1 MNNPVIQPPPQ
12 RQGMGCFGKGCL
24 LLLGLIL
31 LLVVAFVV
39 GGYVG
44 VKYVVT
50 SDKPVEIPAVVA
62 SAEEQQVVRERWDE
76 FAKASRG
83 EQPAATSPAPAPT
96 TQQQPA
102 QIQYSAQELNQLIAA
117 NKKARGKAFV
127 SIENNVGHVQVSIP
141 LTKAPFKGRFLN
153 GQFEVHA
160 SPDRD
165 PRKMRV
171 EKISLSG
178 VDVPESALNAL
189 VGGRSLASYI
199 EQYSQEYQVTGFAI
213 ENNAVLLETNARSR

>member
-1 MNNPVIQPPPQ
+1 MNNPVIQPPPPQ
-12 RQGMGCFGKGCL
+12 RRMGCLGKGCL
-24 LLLGLIL
+24 LLIGLIL
-31 LLVVAFVV
+31 FLIVAFVV

-50 SDKPVEIPAVVA
+50 SDKPVEIPAIVTSV
-62 SAEEQQVVRERWDE
+62 EQQQAVRERWDE

-83 EQPAATSPAPAPT
+83 EQPTAAAQT
-96 TQQQPA
+96 TPSEA
-102 QIQYSAQELNQLIAA
+102 AHIQYTAEELNQLIAA

-127 SIENNVGHVQVSIP
+127 SIANNVGHVQVSIP
-141 LTKAPFKGRFLN
+141 LTKAPFKGRYLN
-153 GQFEVHA
+153 GQFDVHA

-199 EQYSQEYQVTGFAI
+199 DQYSSEYQVTGFAI
-213 ENNAVLLETNARSR
+213 ENNSVILETNARPR